1 MQFLR
6 ASARYRTTSIP
17 ILPTPRPPSR
27 DAAEAALV
35 EHYPALVR
43 LAHLILPPELGRHR
57 RVLAAHALV
66 QRSLCRPG
74 AGTRT
79 RSGPAP
85 GEAAGSAGEAPRVPG
100 PRAGGTGGIGTGAA
114 GTGRVETGRV
124 ETGGGSAAH
133 DWLRAQVVREAL
145 RPPLRVSYGAALPGA
160 FGLRLFPRAG
170 GTDELAL
177 DRALAAAEP
186 ATRAALALTSLEGL
200 APPSAV
206 ALLREAGAAE
216 PEQAVRE
223 AERLRTLRTAGATE
237 LSADVA
243 ELLRR
248 PEFDPCTVHL
258 RPTDLL
264 RRRRRVRL
272 AALAGTV
279 ALLTGTAAG
288 VLDLAGSSPA
298 TPPRSAVSAGPAGV
312 APVLVPADAWAD
324 TSRVDFTAWPARG
337 DRTGDQSLI
346 RRATAA
352 WAGGA
357 ASSGGAS
364 GSAGPERPS
373 LLYAG
378 TVDGTGVVL
387 LWAGGVLVRYTEPR
401 TGHDRPALVRTRADN
416 SDVTT
421 AAAVVLSR
429 TGGRAR
435 YLLAPWVAEAGLR
448 DLRAPG
454 SPARPLPVAA
464 DGTTEPVPVPLPVA
478 DTGGPSSA
486 AAACGNV
493 PVLQLRSSRRIVED
507 HAFLVA
513 DLGGTIPAHLT
524 WTPLPVPGEQAR
536 RPREATGPLGLAA
549 WAHSACSLVRLRDS
563 GVRSVNRWEFAA
575 QTLPENAGRALWV
588 CARADTWEGRGQAD
602 ITLEAPGRTVP
613 VTTVHHTAACGRFG
627 QDILAGTSWSAPGG
641 ARYVLAAGSRRVVGV
656 SAAGAVQAGSRGPL
670 LAARGGGA
678 APLRLTGRLADGSSL
693 PGWTSRSVEGGDGSG

>member
-6 ASARYRTTSIP
+6 AEARYRTTSI
-17 ILPTPRPPSR
+17 PTPRPPSR
-27 DAAEAALV
+27 DAAEAVLV

-43 LAHLILPPELGRHR
+43 LAHLILPPGLGRHR

-66 QRSLCRPG
+66 QRSLCRAG
-74 AGTRT
+74 AGS
-79 RSGPAP
+79 RSGPEP
-85 GEAAGSAGEAPRVPG
+85 GEADSVGDAPRIPT
-100 PRAGGTGGIGTGAA
+100 PRTDGT
-114 GTGRVETGRV
+114 V
-124 ETGGGSAAH
+124 GGSAH
-133 DWLRAQVVREAL
+133 DWLRARIVHEAL
-145 RPPLRVSYGAALPGA
+145 RPPLRVSYGAALPRVV
-160 FGLRLFPRAG
+160 GLRLFPRAG

-177 DRALAAAEP
+177 DRALAATEP

-206 ALLREAGAAE
+206 ALLREAGAAD
-216 PEQAVRE
+216 PERAVRE
-223 AERLRTLRTAGATE
+223 AERLRMLRAVGVTE
-237 LSADVA
+237 LSTDVA

-258 RPTDLL
+258 HPTDLL

-272 AALAGTV
+272 AALVGTV

-288 VLDLAGSSPA
+288 VLDGSPA
-298 TPPRSAVSAGPAGV
+298 TPARSAGSVAPAGV
-312 APVLVPADAWAD
+312 APVLVPADEWAD

-337 DRTGDQSLI
+337 NRTGDQGMI

-357 ASSGGAS
+357 SA
-364 GSAGPERPS
+364 SAGLERPS

-387 LWAGGVLVRYTEPR
+387 LWAAGMLVRYTEPG
-401 TGHDRPALVRTRADN
+401 TAHGRPALVKTPAHN

-429 TGGRAR
+429 RSDRTR

-448 DLRAPG
+448 DLHAPG
-454 SPARPLPVAA
+454 SPVRPLRVAA
-464 DGTTEPVPVPLPVA
+464 DGTTEPVA
-478 DTGGPSSA
+478 DAEPNSA
-486 AAACGNV
+486 TTHCGDV

-549 WAHSACSLVRLRDS
+549 WAHSACSLVRLRGSD
-563 GVRSVNRWEFAA
+563 VRSVNRWEFAA

-588 CARADTWEGRGQAD
+588 CSRADTWAGRGQAD
-602 ITLEAPGRTVP
+602 ITLEVPGRTVP

-627 QDILAGTSWSAPGG
+627 QDILAGTSWSAPSG

-656 SAAGAVQAGSRGPL
+656 TAAGAVQASSREQL

-678 APLRLTGRLADGSSL
+678 APLRLVGRLADGSSL
-693 PGWTSRSVEGGDGSG
+693 QGWTSRSIEGGG